1 MTTGNF
7 SLREGRGAAVGVIP
21 LVSFLG
27 MKRRDGTLFAT
38 TPSVELGGGKVKGKA
53 KAKAK
58 EGKECGEE
66 LLVMF
71 RNRDG
76 EVFRAAKLALL

>member
-1 MTTGNF
+1 M
-7 SLREGRGAAVGVIP
+7 IP

-27 MKRRDGTLFAT
+27 MKRRDGTLFA
-38 TPSVELGGGKVKGKA
+38 SSSSAGLGGGKGKGKGKA
-53 KAKAK
+53 R

-71 RNRDG
+71 RNKDG